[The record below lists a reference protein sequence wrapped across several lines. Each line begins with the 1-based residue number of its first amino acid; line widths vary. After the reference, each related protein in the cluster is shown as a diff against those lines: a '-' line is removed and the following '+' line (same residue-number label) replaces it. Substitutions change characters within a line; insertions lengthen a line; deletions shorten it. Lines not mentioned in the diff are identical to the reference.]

1 MEQQNKYRII
11 VSDRT
16 AHMLTAHA
24 AFLAE
29 VSSKAAE
36 KLVVSFQTAVNS
48 LYENPQRCPWLKSEN
63 IPSNTY
69 RFLIFE
75 KHYMLV
81 FQIRDNTVYIE
92 YVLDSR
98 RDYGWLIN

>member
-11 VSDRT
+11 VSDR
-16 AHMLTAHA
+16 AGHMLTAHA

-29 VSSKAAE
+29 VSPKAAE
-36 KLVVSFQTAVNS
+36 KLVVSFQAAANS
-48 LYENPQRCPWLKSEN
+48 LDENPQRYPWLKSKN
-63 IPSNTY
+63 IPLNTY

-75 KHYMLV
+75 KRYMLI
-81 FQIRDNTVYIE
+81 FQIRDNNVFVE

-98 RDYGWLIN
+98 QDYSWLIH

>member
-1 MEQQNKYRII
+1 MERRNKYRMI
-11 VSDRT
+11 VSDR
-16 AHMLTAHA
+16 AGHMLTAHS

-29 VSSKAAE
+29 VSPKAAE

-48 LYENPQRCPWLKSEN
+48 LDENPQRCPWLKSKN

-75 KHYMLV
+75 KRYMLI
-81 FQIRDNTVYIE
+81 FQIRDNTVYVE
-92 YVLDSR
+92 YVLDCR
-98 RDYGWLIN
+98 RDYSWLIH